1 MYKDKE
7 GDHIMYN
14 VVIVADIK
22 KKAIRLTTV
31 NNYKELK
38 ELRSSLAYGL
48 YAHRIN
54 DTDVKKALAAIAKN

>member
-14 VVIVADIK
+14 IVIVDEIK

-31 NNYKELK
+31 KNYKELK
-38 ELRSSLAYGL
+38 ELRNSLDY
-48 YAHRIN
+48 
-54 DTDVKKALAAIAKN
+54 